1 MNLYTLYSL
10 NLDWDSQS
18 KIEVTVEGEEK
29 GEMTFEQALLKYK
42 HLRVVGFNKTQVWLG
57 V

>member
-29 GEMTFEQALLKYK
+29 GEMTFEQALLKYEY
-42 HLRVVGFNKTQVWLG
+42 LRVVGFNKTQVWLG